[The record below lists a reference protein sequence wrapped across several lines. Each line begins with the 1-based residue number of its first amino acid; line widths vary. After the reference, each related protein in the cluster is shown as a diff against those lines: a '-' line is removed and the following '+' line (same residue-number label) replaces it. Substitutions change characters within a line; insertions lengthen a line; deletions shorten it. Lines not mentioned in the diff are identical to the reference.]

1 MTSLLIV
8 DDDKAFCEALYGSFS
23 KRGHEV
29 KLAHDIVQAA
39 AVAGDFNP
47 EWALID
53 LKMPGPSGL
62 ELIPQL
68 LKVDPETK
76 IVVLTGYA
84 NIATAVEAIKLGA
97 VHYLSKPVSTEEII
111 AAFHKQGGDPK
122 TPVTAETLKLDAAE
136 REHIITAFERNRRNI
151 SATARE
157 LGMHRRTLQ
166 RKLEKIKQL
175 PS

>member
-1 MTSLLIV
+1 MISLLIV

-29 KLAHDIVQAA
+29 KLAHNVMQAA
-39 AVAGDFNP
+39 SVAEDFNP

-111 AAFHKQGGDPK
+111 TAFHKKEGDPK
-122 TPVTAETLKLDAAE
+122 TPVKIEALKLDAAE
-136 REHIITAFERNRRNI
+136 RGHILTVFERNRRNI

-166 RKLEKIKQL
+166 RKLGKL
-175 PS
+175 RF